1 MGDETRLTCQ
11 RTWPFHDTCPN
22 KKVSIPPVMSKCKIC
37 RMATSVG
44 SKKGENLKGC
54 WGEKCRT
61 LGHSMTFPSLRLHL
75 PDV

>member
-1 MGDETRLTCQ
+1 MLVLQIEKGTDTLGDETRSTSQ

-44 SKKGENLKGC
+44 SKKEREFGGLVG
-54 WGEKCRT
+54 
-61 LGHSMTFPSLRLHL
+61 
-75 PDV
+75 